1 MSSLVD
7 LGYSISFG
15 GDLSAVQNLVTSTQE
30 IQNNINNISSSWD
43 NATNGFNEM
52 GSAIREVAEGVHET
66 DSGINS
72 ATSETQ
78 NMASAIEQVNTN
90 TRNMNNN
97 YRDANGRVRETR
109 TNMDNVRN
117 SSNQAGESIQRTAR
131 NTEDLHRN
139 ATQAES
145 SFRSVAKA
153 IGGAYA
159 VKKVVDFGK
168 ASAKTFMDFEQGMA
182 DVKATMGGVSN
193 KDFKR
198 LNDAAKEAGRTTKFS
213 ATQAAEA
220 LKYEALAG
228 WDVDKSIK
236 ALPTILNVAAA
247 GNMDLKQTSDLVTDA
262 MSALGMEFKDL
273 DKFADQLARTS
284 QRSNTDIDQLGQA
297 ILVAGGTAK
306 NAGMDMTAINTE
318 LGILADSSYKGAKGG
333 TALRNVLL
341 NITSNDQVHDFLNDL
356 GVKTAD
362 ATGKIRPLNSILVDL
377 KGKLNGMTESQRMA
391 SLAVI
396 GGKENVQGLNILL
409 KGSGERYEELS
420 KQITNSKNAAK
431 DMADEQMNTVQ
442 GALLGLQSALGDVQI
457 NFMESINKSDLF
469 KKTLHK
475 LTDVLPKVTGGL
487 KKVGSGIAK
496 VTNFMIKHKNV
507 VVPALKLIGA
517 VIGQLLIIKTVTSS
531 VKLFNKTLKGVKAA
545 ATLLTSPLGIAVLII
560 GVLAVA
566 FVKAY
571 RSSEPFR
578 QNVHKLIAGFKKF
591 VEILQNYVLPIVG
604 GVLSSLFATA
614 KAIFGNIKQIL
625 SGLIQALGGVI
636 DFIAGVFTGNWSRL
650 WEGVK
655 NIFKGIWES
664 MKGILKG
671 AINFMLGGINALIRG
686 INKIHFKI
694 PEGVPGI
701 GGKGF
706 DGFNIPEIPR
716 LAKGT
721 DNWQGGIVQVH
732 EKGGEIMDLPSGSR
746 VYPHDKS
753 VNMAREQG
761 RKESKLP
768 PVSITVNVQGN
779 ADKTTANEIA
789 AQVRKEVESIFRQA
803 QLQMGFS

>member
-15 GDLSAVQNLVTSTQE
+15 GDLSTIQSLVTSTQE
-30 IQNNINNISSSWD
+30 IQNNINNISSSGD

-72 ATSETQ
+72 ATAETQSMASAVEQVTRNTQ
-78 NMASAIEQVNTN
+78 NMNGV
-90 TRNMNNN
+90 
-97 YRDANGRVRETR
+97 YRDANGRLRDAKGRFVSMKDASDKVDDSVKKTS
-109 TNMDNVRN
+109 N
-117 SSNQAGESIQRTAR
+117 STK
-131 NTEDLHRN
+131 DLEKN
-139 ATQAES
+139 AKKAENA
-145 SFRSVAKA
+145 FKSVAKA
-153 IGGAYA
+153 IAGAYA
-159 VKKVVDFGK
+159 VKKAIDFGK
-168 ASAKTFMDFEQGMA
+168 ASMKTFIDFEQGMA
-182 DVKATMGGVSN
+182 DVKATIGGVSD

-198 LNDAAKEAGRTTKFS
+198 LNDAAKDAGKSTKYS

-228 WDVDKSIK
+228 WSVDNSIK

-247 GNMDLKQTSDLVTDA
+247 GNMELKQTSDLVTDA
-262 MSALGMEFKDL
+262 MSALGLKFDEL

-306 NAGMDMTAINTE
+306 NAGMDLTAINTE

-341 NITSNDQVHDFLNDL
+341 NITSNDQVHDFMNDL

-362 ATGKIRPLNSILVDL
+362 ASGKIRPLNSILLDL
-377 KGKLNGMTESQRMA
+377 RGKLNGMTESQRMA

-409 KGSGERYEELS
+409 KGSGKRYEELS

-431 DMADEQMNTVQ
+431 DMADEQMNTVE
-442 GALLGLQSALGDVQI
+442 GALLGLQSALEGVQI
-457 NFMESINKSDLF
+457 DFMESINSSDLF

-475 LTDVLPKVTGGL
+475 ITDFLPKITGGI
-487 KKVGSGIAK
+487 KKLGSGIANL
-496 VTNFMIKHKNV
+496 TNFIIKHKNV
-507 VVPALKLIGA
+507 VVPAIK
-517 VIGQLLIIKTVTSS
+517 VIAGVLGTLLIIKTITKSI
-531 VKLFNKTLKGVKAA
+531 KLFKDSIKGVKAA
-545 ATLLTSPLGIAVLII
+545 IGLLTSPLGIAVLII
-560 GVLAVA
+560 GLLTIA
-566 FVKAY
+566 FIKAY
-571 RSSEPFR
+571 KSSEPFR
-578 QNVHKLIAGFKKF
+578 QNVHKIVEAFKKL
-591 VEILQNYVLPIVG
+591 VDILRTYVLPVVG
-604 GVLSSLFATA
+604 GVLSSLFDTA

-625 SGLIQALGGVI
+625 SGLMQALGGVI
-636 DFIAGVFTGNWSRL
+636 DFIAGVFTGNWSRA

-655 NIFKGIWES
+655 NIFGGIWES
-664 MKGILKG
+664 MKGIVKG
-671 AINFMLGGINALIRG
+671 VINFITGGINALIRG

-706 DGFNIPEIPR
+706 DGFNIPEIPH

-721 DNWQGGIVQVH
+721 DNWMGGIVQVH
-732 EKGGEIMDLPSGSR
+732 EKGGEILDLPSGSR

-753 VNMAREQG
+753 VSMAREQG

-768 PVSITVNVQGN
+768 PVNITVNVQGN
-779 ADKTTANEIA
+779 ADKTTANEVA
-789 AQVRKEVESIFRQA
+789 AQIRREVESIFRQA

>member
-15 GDLSAVQNLVTSTQE
+15 GDLSSIQNLLTMTQE
-30 IQNNINNISSSWD
+30 IQQNLNNITSCSGNT
-43 NATNGFNEM
+43 TNSFNQM
-52 GSAIREVAEGVHET
+52 GGAIQEVADGMETTGESIEGATDET
-66 DSGINS
+66 
-72 ATSETQ
+72 E
-78 NMASAIEQVNTN
+78 NMASAVEQVANN
-90 TRNMNNN
+90 TRNMNNS

-109 TNMDNVRN
+109 RNMDNVRN
-117 SSNQAGESIQRTAR
+117 SSNQAGESVKKTAR
-131 NTEDLHRN
+131 NTEELHKN

-145 SFRSVAKA
+145 AFKSVAKA
-153 IGGAYA
+153 IGGAFV
-159 VKKVVDFGK
+159 VKKAMDFGK
-168 ASAKTFMDFEQGMA
+168 ASMKTFMDFEQGMA

-198 LNDAAKEAGRTTKFS
+198 LSDAAKDAGRTTKFS

-409 KGSGERYEELS
+409 KGSGKRYEELS

-431 DMADEQMNTVQ
+431 DMAAEQMNTVQ
-442 GALLGLQSALGDVQI
+442 GALLGLKSALEGVQI
-457 NFMESINKSDLF
+457 DFMESINKSGLF
-469 KKTLHK
+469 KKALHG
-475 LTDVLPKVTGGL
+475 LTNITPKIAGGL
-487 KKVGSGIAK
+487 KKIGSGLAK
-496 VTNFMIKHKNV
+496 LTNFVIKHKNV
-507 VVPALKLIGA
+507 VIPAVKAIGIA
-517 VIGQLLIIKTVTSS
+517 LAHLAIIKTVTSS
-531 VKLFNKTLKGVKAA
+531 IKTFKTAVKGAKVALTLF
-545 ATLLTSPLGIAVLII
+545 TSPVGLII
-560 GVLAVA
+560 AAIGLLAFA
-566 FVKAY
+566 FISAY
-571 RSSEPFR
+571 RHSETFR
-578 QNVHKLIAGFKKF
+578 ANVQKVGS
-591 VEILQNYVLPIVG
+591 VLMGIVG
-604 GVLSSLFATA
+604 IVTSVVVPMIVGAISSLFDTM
-614 KAIFGNIKQIL
+614 KAIFGNIKQIISGFIQTL
-625 SGLIQALGGVI
+625 SGII
-636 DFIAGVFTGNWSRL
+636 DFIAGVFTGNWSRA
-650 WEGVK
+650 WEGIK
-655 NIFKGIWES
+655 NIFGGIVNQIKGIF
-664 MKGILKG
+664 KGV
-671 AINFMLGGINALIRG
+671 INSITAGINMLIGG
-686 INKIHFKI
+686 INKIHFKA
-694 PEGVPGI
+694 PDWVPLV
-701 GGKGF
+701 GGKEISPH
-706 DGFNIPEIPR
+706 IPTIPR

-721 DNWQGGIVQVH
+721 DDWRGGIVQVH

-753 VNMAREQG
+753 INMAREQG

-768 PVSITVNVQGN
+768 PVSITINVRGN
-779 ADKTTANEIA
+779 ADKSTANEIA